1 VNRADWHVRAHV
13 LVLAWGVAAAVVAV
27 VHRWAPASGWLMVH
41 LLLLGA
47 ASTAILVWSQHFA
60 DTLLR
65 RAAPRRAL
73 LVRLAVHT
81 AGAVLVVAGVVGRW
95 TPAVVAGGLAVAG
108 VAVDQAV
115 RIARQG
121 RGGLPAR
128 FGHLARYYVA
138 AGALLVPG
146 VACGVLMARF
156 PVTPELHGRLAVAH
170 VALTVLGWIGVT
182 VAGTLVVLWPTV
194 LRARIDD
201 PSERAARRALPV
213 LTAGVVVIAGG
224 ALLGVPVLAGA
235 GVAVV
240 VAGIL
245 RLAVPLA
252 RLVRGAHA
260 GTFAVLSLAA
270 AVAWWLGATA
280 ALGVQVVTA
289 GSWEQ
294 AAAAVSALTPALVV
308 GFAAQVLVGSLS
320 QLLPVVLGGGPAV
333 SRQTSALL
341 GRGAEA
347 RVVLLNGAL
356 LLFLA
361 PAPSLVRVGVSLVGL
376 GALVAFLVLAVR
388 AVLTARRLR
397 AAQTGPGPLGA
408 PGAPGASRAQGA
420 AGAPAAPG
428 AQGAAGAPGVAG
440 AQGVPTASAAP
451 GAATRAVPLGAP
463 VRRDAA
469 GGPADPVAG
478 ARRRGAAGVAVA
490 GLLGV
495 VVLGVGLDPAA
506 AGLTDGTVA
515 AASGS
520 TAGVTA
526 TGRTTTVEVE
536 AQDMRFVPDR
546 VEVPA
551 GDRLVIR
558 VTNADTTVHDLVLDG
573 GATSGRLAPGATA
586 DVDAGVV
593 VADVAG
599 WCSVA
604 GHRLMGMT
612 LDVVVTGAERT
623 ATGDDAGAAGAGTT
637 AADPG
642 TTAAGDAGHAAAHG
656 AHGSTTDAPSAAED
670 VDLSGTTG
678 TAAGARDAV
687 LPPLPESGPTTR
699 RVTLRVQEQEQE
711 VAPGV
716 VQTVWT
722 FGGTAP
728 GPVLHGRV
736 GDTFVVTLVNDG
748 SIGHSIDFH
757 AGSLAPDDVMR
768 TIAPGESLT
777 YTFTAERSGIWM
789 YHCSTMPMSLHIAN
803 GMAGAVVIEPRD
815 LPAVDRQY
823 VLVQSELYLGPQG
836 GTADESALVAGTPD
850 LVVFNGVA
858 DQYRHEPLAATV
870 GERVRVWVLD
880 AGPARASAFH
890 VVGGQFDTVFREGD
904 WTLRDGGST
913 GTGGAQVLALQPA
926 EGGFVELAFPQAGH
940 YPFVSHVMTD
950 AERGARGVFE
960 VAAAP

>member
-1 VNRADWHVRAHV
+1 MRRADWHLRAHV
-13 LVLAWGVAAAVVAV
+13 LVLAWGVAAAAVALA
-27 VHRWAPASGWLMVH
+27 HRWAPASGWLMVH

-60 DTLLR
+60 DTLIR

-81 AGAVLVVAGVVGRW
+81 GGALLVVAGVVGRW
-95 TPAVVAGGLAVAG
+95 TPAVVLGGALVAG
-108 VAVDQAV
+108 AAVDQAV
-115 RIARQG
+115 RIARQS
-121 RGGLPAR
+121 RGGLPTR

-156 PVTPELHGRLAVAH
+156 PVGPELHGRLAVAH
-170 VALTVLGWIGVT
+170 VALSVLGWIGVT

-194 LRARIDD
+194 LHVRIDD
-201 PSERAARRALPV
+201 PTERAARRALPV
-213 LTAGVVVIAGG
+213 LVAGVLVLAAG
-224 ALLGVPVLAGA
+224 ALAGVPAAAGLGA
-235 GVAVV
+235 AVV
-240 VAGIL
+240 VAGIGL
-245 RLAVPLA
+245 LAVPLA
-252 RLVRGAHA
+252 RLVRGARA

-270 AVAWWLGATA
+270 AVAWWVGSTV
-280 ALGVQVVTA
+280 ALGVRVVA
-289 GSWEQ
+289 APSWE
-294 AAAAVSALTPALVV
+294 AAAAGVSALTPALVV

-333 SRQTSALL
+333 SRETSGLL
-341 GRGAEA
+341 NRAAEA

-356 LLFLA
+356 ALFLA
-361 PAPSLVRVGVSLVGL
+361 PAPSLVRVGVSVVGL
-376 GALVAFLVLAVR
+376 GALVAFLVLAAR

-397 AAQTGPGPLGA
+397 ADAV
-408 PGAPGASRAQGA
+408 
-420 AGAPAAPG
+420 
-428 AQGAAGAPGVAG
+428 PGVA
-440 AQGVPTASAAP
+440 PLPAP
-451 GAATRAVPLGAP
+451 A
-463 VRRDAA
+463 RRDAA

-506 AGLTDGTVA
+506 AGLTSGVVA
-515 AASGS
+515 AAGDG
-520 TAGVTA
+520 APVAA
-526 TGRTTTVEVE
+526 TGRTTTVDVE

-558 VTNADTTVHDLVLDG
+558 VTNADAAVHDLVLAN
-573 GATSGRLAPGATA
+573 GATSGRLGPGESA

-593 VADVAG
+593 GADLDG

-612 LDVVVTGAERT
+612 LDVVVTGGAAAADGTDGAGGADEGAGAT
-623 ATGDDAGAAGAGTT
+623 DHAAMGHGGTGDG
-637 AADPG
+637 
-642 TTAAGDAGHAAAHG
+642 
-656 AHGSTTDAPSAAED
+656 APSAAED
-670 VDLSGTTG
+670 VDLSGTAG

-687 LPPLPESGPTTR
+687 LPPLPETGPTTR

-736 GDTFVVTLVNDG
+736 GDTFEITLVNDG
-748 SIGHSIDFH
+748 SIGHSVDFH

-768 TIAPGESLT
+768 TIAPGETLT
-777 YTFTAERSGIWM
+777 YTFTATRSGIWM

-803 GMAGAVVIEPRD
+803 GMAGAVVIEPAG
-815 LPAVDRQY
+815 LPEVDRQY

-836 GTADESALVAGTPD
+836 GTADEQKLLDGAAD

-858 DQYRHEPLAATV
+858 DQYRHEPLPAAV

-880 AGPARASAFH
+880 AGPSRASAFH
-890 VVGGQFDTVFREGD
+890 VVGGQFDSVFREGD

-926 EGGFVELAFPQAGH
+926 EGGFVELTFPEAGH

>member
-1 VNRADWHVRAHV
+1 MRRADWHLRAHV
-13 LVLAWGVAAAVVAV
+13 LVLAWGVAAAVVALA
-27 VHRWAPASGWLMVH
+27 HRWAPASGWLMVH

-60 DTLLR
+60 DTLIR

-81 AGAVLVVAGVVGRW
+81 AGSLLVVAGVVGRW
-95 TPAVVAGGLAVAG
+95 TPVVVLGGTLVAG
-108 VAVDQAV
+108 VAADQAV

-121 RGGLPAR
+121 RGGLPTR

-156 PVTPELHGRLAVAH
+156 PVGPELHGRLAVAH
-170 VALTVLGWIGVT
+170 VALSVLGWIGVT

-194 LRARIDD
+194 LHVRIDD
-201 PSERAARRALPV
+201 PAERAARRTLPV
-213 LTAGVVVIAGG
+213 LVAGVVVLAAG
-224 ALLGVPVLAGA
+224 ALAGVPAAAGLGA
-235 GVAVV
+235 AVV
-240 VAGIL
+240 VAGIAL
-245 RLAVPLA
+245 LAVPLA
-252 RLVRGAHA
+252 RLVRGARA

-270 AVAWWLGATA
+270 AVAWWAGAA
-280 ALGVQVVTA
+280 AVLGVRVVVA
-289 GSWEQ
+289 PSWE
-294 AAAAVSALTPALVV
+294 AAAAGVSALTPALVV

-333 SRQTSALL
+333 SKETSALL
-341 GRGAEA
+341 NRGAET
-347 RVVLLNGAL
+347 RFVLLNGAL
-356 LLFLA
+356 ALFLA
-361 PAPSLVRVGVSLVGL
+361 PAPSLVRVGVSVVGL
-376 GALVAFLVLAVR
+376 GALVAFLVLAAR

-397 AAQTGPGPLGA
+397 ADSGRG
-408 PGAPGASRAQGA
+408 
-420 AGAPAAPG
+420 
-428 AQGAAGAPGVAG
+428 
-440 AQGVPTASAAP
+440 
-451 GAATRAVPLGAP
+451 AVPLPAP
-463 VRRDAA
+463 ARRDAA

-506 AGLTDGTVA
+506 AGLTSGA
-515 AASGS
+515 AAAAADG
-520 TAGVTA
+520 APVAA

-536 AQDMRFVPDR
+536 AQDMRFVPDT

-558 VTNADTTVHDLVLDG
+558 VTNADAAVHDLVLAN
-573 GATSGRLAPGATA
+573 GATSGRLGPGESA

-593 VADVAG
+593 GADLDG

-612 LDVVVTGAERT
+612 LDVVVTG
-623 ATGDDAGAAGAGTT
+623 GAGAAEQADGGAGAPDHT
-637 AADPG
+637 AMGHGG
-642 TTAAGDAGHAAAHG
+642 TPTGDG
-656 AHGSTTDAPSAAED
+656 APSAAED
-670 VDLSGTTG
+670 VDLSGTAG

-687 LPPLPESGPTTR
+687 LPPLAESGPTTR
-699 RVTLRVQEQEQE
+699 RVTLRVQEREQE

-736 GDTFVVTLVNDG
+736 GDTFVVTLENDG
-748 SIGHSIDFH
+748 SIGHSVDFH

-768 TIAPGESLT
+768 TIAPGETLT
-777 YTFTAERSGIWM
+777 YTFTATRSGIWM

-803 GMAGAVVIEPRD
+803 GMVGAVVIEPAG
-815 LPAVDRQY
+815 LPEVDRQY

-836 GTADESALVAGTPD
+836 GTADEQKLLDGAAD

-858 DQYRHEPLAATV
+858 DQYRHDPLPAAV

-880 AGPARASAFH
+880 TGPSRASAFH
-890 VVGGQFDTVFREGD
+890 VVGGQFDSVFREGD
-904 WTLRDGGST
+904 YTLRDGGST

-926 EGGFVELAFPQAGH
+926 EGGFVELTFPEAGH

>member
-1 VNRADWHVRAHV
+1 
-13 LVLAWGVAAAVVAV
+13 
-27 VHRWAPASGWLMVH
+27 MVH

-60 DTLLR
+60 DTLIR
-65 RAAPRRAL
+65 RSAPRRAL

-81 AGAVLVVAGVVGRW
+81 AGSLLVVAGVVGRW
-95 TPAVVAGGLAVAG
+95 TPVVVLGGTLVAG

-121 RGGLPAR
+121 RGGLPTR

-156 PVTPELHGRLAVAH
+156 PVGPELHGRLAVAH
-170 VALTVLGWIGVT
+170 VALSVLGWIGVT

-194 LRARIDD
+194 LHVRIGA
-201 PSERAARRALPV
+201 PAERAARRALPV
-213 LTAGVVVIAGG
+213 LVAGVVVLAAG
-224 ALLGVPVLAGA
+224 ALAGVPAAAGLGA
-235 GVAVV
+235 AVV
-240 VAGIL
+240 VTGIAL
-245 RLAVPLA
+245 LAVPLA
-252 RLVRGAHA
+252 RLARGARA

-270 AVAWWLGATA
+270 AVAWWAGAA
-280 ALGVQVVTA
+280 AVLGVRVVVA
-289 GSWEQ
+289 PSWE
-294 AAAAVSALTPALVV
+294 AAAAGVSALTPALVV

-333 SRQTSALL
+333 SKETSALL
-341 GRGAEA
+341 NRGPEA
-347 RVVLLNGAL
+347 RFVLLNGAL
-356 LLFLA
+356 ALFLA
-361 PAPSLVRVGVSLVGL
+361 PAPSLVRVGVSVVGL
-376 GALVAFLVLAVR
+376 GALVAFLVLAAR

-397 AAQTGPGPLGA
+397 AASGPG
-408 PGAPGASRAQGA
+408 
-420 AGAPAAPG
+420 
-428 AQGAAGAPGVAG
+428 
-440 AQGVPTASAAP
+440 
-451 GAATRAVPLGAP
+451 AVPLPAP
-463 VRRDAA
+463 ARRDAA

-506 AGLTDGTVA
+506 AGLTSGAVA
-515 AASGS
+515 AAADG
-520 TAGVTA
+520 APVTA

-536 AQDMRFVPDR
+536 AQDMRFVPDT

-558 VTNADTTVHDLVLDG
+558 VTNADAAVHDLVLAN
-573 GATSGRLAPGATA
+573 GATSGRLGPGESA

-593 VADVAG
+593 GADLDG

-612 LDVVVTGAERT
+612 LAVVVTGGA
-623 ATGDDAGAAGAGTT
+623 AVAAAGAAGGAGAMDHGAMDHGATGHG
-637 AADPG
+637 G
-642 TTAAGDAGHAAAHG
+642 TSAGDG
-656 AHGSTTDAPSAAED
+656 APSAAED
-670 VDLSGTTG
+670 VDLSGTAG
-678 TAAGARDAV
+678 TASGARDAV
-687 LPPLPESGPTTR
+687 LPPLTETGPTTR

-736 GDTFVVTLVNDG
+736 GDTFEITLVNDG
-748 SIGHSIDFH
+748 SIGHSVDFH

-768 TIAPGESLT
+768 TIAPGETLT
-777 YTFTAERSGIWM
+777 YTFTATRSGIWM

-803 GMAGAVVIEPRD
+803 GMAGAVVIEPAG
-815 LPAVDRQY
+815 LPEVDRQY
-823 VLVQSELYLGPQG
+823 VLVQSELYLGPQS
-836 GTADESALVAGTPD
+836 GTADEQKLLDGAAD

-858 DQYRHEPLAATV
+858 DQYRHDPLPATV

-880 AGPARASAFH
+880 TGPSRASAFH
-890 VVGGQFDTVFREGD
+890 VVGGQFDSVFREGD
-904 WTLRDGGST
+904 YTLRDGGST
-913 GTGGAQVLALQPA
+913 GTGGAQVLALQAA
-926 EGGFVELAFPQAGH
+926 EGGFVELTFSEAGH

>member
-1 VNRADWHVRAHV
+1 MRRADWHLRAHV
-13 LVLAWGVAAAVVAV
+13 LVLGWGVAAAAVALA
-27 VHRWAPASGWLMVH
+27 HRWAPASGWLMVH

-47 ASTAILVWSQHFA
+47 ASTAVLVWSQHFA
-60 DTLLR
+60 DTLIR

-81 AGAVLVVAGVVGRW
+81 AGSLLVVAGVVGRW
-95 TPAVVAGGLAVAG
+95 TPVVVLGGAMVAGA
-108 VAVDQAV
+108 AVDQAV

-121 RGGLPAR
+121 RGGLPTR

-156 PVTPELHGRLAVAH
+156 PVGPELHGRLAVAH
-170 VALTVLGWIGVT
+170 VALSVLGWIGVT

-194 LRARIDD
+194 LRTRIDD
-201 PSERAARRALPV
+201 PTERAARRSLPV
-213 LTAGVVVIAGG
+213 LVAGVLLLAAG
-224 ALLGVPVLAGA
+224 ALA
-235 GVAVV
+235 GVAGLAGTGAAVL
-240 VAGIL
+240 VAGIGL
-245 RLAVPLA
+245 LAVPLA
-252 RLVRGAHA
+252 RLVRGARA

-270 AVAWWLGATA
+270 AVAWWVGATA
-280 ALGVQVVTA
+280 VLGVRVLVAPT
-289 GSWEQ
+289 WED
-294 AAAAVSALTPALVV
+294 AAAGVSALTPALVV

-333 SRQTSALL
+333 GKETSALL
-341 GRGAEA
+341 NRGAEA
-347 RVVLLNGAL
+347 RVVLLNGSL
-356 LLFLA
+356 VLFLA
-361 PAPSLVRVGVSLVGL
+361 PTPSLVRVGVSVVGL

-388 AVLTARRLR
+388 AVLAARRLR
-397 AAQTGPGPLGA
+397 AA
-408 PGAPGASRAQGA
+408 
-420 AGAPAAPG
+420 AGAP
-428 AQGAAGAPGVAG
+428 
-440 AQGVPTASAAP
+440 
-451 GAATRAVPLGAP
+451 VPLPTPAA
-463 VRRDAA
+463 RDAA

-495 VVLGVGLDPAA
+495 VALGVGLDPAA
-506 AGLTDGTVA
+506 AGLTDGAVA
-515 AASGS
+515 AATGDVAPVAAS
-520 TAGVTA
+520 
-526 TGRTTTVEVE
+526 GRTTTVEVE
-536 AQDMRFVPDR
+536 AQDMRFVPGR

-558 VTNADTTVHDLVLDG
+558 VTNADAAVHDLVLAN
-573 GATSGRLAPGATA
+573 GATSGRLGPGESAE
-586 DVDAGVV
+586 VDAGVV
-593 VADVAG
+593 GADLAG

-612 LDVVVTGAERT
+612 LDVVVTG
-623 ATGDDAGAAGAGTT
+623 GPVAAGSDGTDG
-637 AADPG
+637 AMH
-642 TTAAGDAGHAAAHG
+642 HAPTDHG
-656 AHGSTTDAPSAAED
+656 AGSTGGAPSAASD
-670 VDLSGTTG
+670 VDLSGDRG
-678 TAAGARDAV
+678 AAAGARDAA

-699 RVTLRVQEQEQE
+699 HVTLRVQEQEQE

-736 GDTFVVTLVNDG
+736 GDTFVVTLENDG
-748 SIGHSIDFH
+748 SIGHSVDFH

-768 TIAPGESLT
+768 TIAPGETLT
-777 YTFTAERSGIWM
+777 YTFTATRSGIWM

-803 GMAGAVVIEPRD
+803 GMAGAVVIEPPG

-836 GTADESALVAGTPD
+836 GTADEQKLLDGDAD

-858 DQYRHEPLAATV
+858 DQYRHEPLPATA

-880 AGPARASAFH
+880 TGPSRASAFH

-904 WTLRDGGST
+904 FTLRDGGST

-926 EGGFVELAFPQAGH
+926 EGGFVELTFPEAGH